1 MKVST
6 ILQIASI
13 IERENR
19 ALKRAI
25 DSAWEATE
33 AEETQARIEKQL
45 ELNKTILTGLKH
57 EITLIEAYGEAFTRF
72 DEDYYK
78 KAVKENQQELNKLT
92 QRNGS
97 K

>member
-19 ALKRAI
+19 ALKHAI

-45 ELNKTILTGLKH
+45 ELNKTILTELKQ

>member
-25 DSAWEATE
+25 DSAWEAEE
-33 AEETQARIEKQL
+33 AEETHARIEKQL
-45 ELNKTILTGLKH
+45 ELNKTILTELKQ